1 VPFFAAFPTKKKGMR
16 DSFRAT
22 GLLGSLPQEL
32 VEDTI
37 RRCEECVDVRIRLC
51 EQRESGDYSIM
62 TPIPREE
69 LKSCEV
75 SVVIPP
81 RDRRFFAAD
90 SLTLLRLDALF
101 EGQRIPKGWIQAL
114 TADMPNLPL
123 FFKVRWGPSLQDNGS
138 RTLADRQR
146 EWEEAGN
153 GHAQSSPFPTKAADL
168 LGRIAGVV
176 HAMLKKPELFRIAE
190 VRPPESWVRLIAS
203 GFRGQAS
210 VRLCAIPHELR
221 RIDRST
227 RWVGM
232 ADGRYGA

>member
-1 VPFFAAFPTKKKGMR
+1 MR

-37 RRCEECVDVRIRLC
+37 RRCEECVDVRIRLR
-51 EQRESGDYSIM
+51 EQRESGDYSL
-62 TPIPREE
+62 TIPREE

-101 EGQRIPKGWIQAL
+101 EGQRIPKGWIQDLA
-114 TADMPNLPL
+114 ADMPNLAL
-123 FFKVRWGPSLQDNGS
+123 TFKVRWRPSLQDDGS

-176 HAMLKKPELFRIAE
+176 HAMLKKPEFFRIAA
-190 VRPPESWVRLIAS
+190 VRPPESSVIPWPIAWQ
-203 GFRGQAS
+203 QAS

-221 RIDRST
+221 RIDRSI